1 MAKKITALKVQKK
14 NPERLNIYLDGEFA
28 FGLSRIVAAWLSI
41 GQELDQSQV
50 DSLLAKDEIEVAYQR
65 ALKFLSYKARSAHE
79 VQQKLS
85 QVGFS
90 EEVINIVVDRLLTKE
105 YLDDKKF
112 AELWVENRSA
122 FRPRSYRVLSWE
134 LKQKKISED
143 IIQDVLQ
150 NADAEINLAEAA
162 AQKYLRRLE
171 NLDYETFQKKMS
183 GFLARRGFSYSIV
196 KQVVKKLWEEKTYE
210 KNG

>member
-41 GQELDQSQV
+41 GQELDQSQI

-79 VQQKLS
+79 VAQKLTK
-85 QVGFS
+85 VGFS
-90 EEVINIVVDRLLTKE
+90 DEVTNIVIDRLLTKE
-105 YLDDKKF
+105 YLNDKKF
-112 AELWVENRSA
+112 ASLWVENRSA

-143 IIQDVLQ
+143 IIQEV
-150 NADAEINLAEAA
+150 LAEADTELELAESA
-162 AQKYLRRLE
+162 AQKYYRRLE
-171 NLDYETFQKKMS
+171 NLDYESFQKRLS
-183 GFLARRGFSYSIV
+183 GYLARRGFSYSIV
-196 KQVVKKLWEEKTYE
+196 KQVVKNLWEEKNYE